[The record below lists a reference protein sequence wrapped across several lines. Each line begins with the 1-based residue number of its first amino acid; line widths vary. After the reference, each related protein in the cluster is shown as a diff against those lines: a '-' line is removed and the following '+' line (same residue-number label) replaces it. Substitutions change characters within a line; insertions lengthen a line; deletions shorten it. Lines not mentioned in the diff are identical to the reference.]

1 MFFTSYVLYDPVTSV
16 MSLDIRYYALLI
28 IGDKWLV
35 KRIGLSVIPRNT
47 YLDRSNNDNGRD
59 P

>member
-1 MFFTSYVLYDPVTSV
+1 

-28 IGDKWLV
+28 IGDKCLV

-47 YLDRSNNDNGRD
+47 YLDRSKNDNERD

>member
-1 MFFTSYVLYDPVTSV
+1 
-16 MSLDIRYYALLI
+16 MSLDKRYYALLI

-35 KRIGLSVIPRNT
+35 ERISLSVIPRNT
-47 YLDRSNNDNGRD
+47 YLDRSTIDNDRD